1 MPNNPHPARRDNKGD
16 ESRSYLART
25 APGFHINAEQRVMIV
40 TGEAS
45 GDMHG
50 ARLVRAMQ
58 EKRPELSF
66 CGMGGDQLAAAGVEL
81 LYDAHK
87 LAVVGITEVFSH
99 LGDILA
105 ARKTLIQRLREERP
119 DLLILIDFPDFN
131 LLLARKAKR
140 LGIPIFYYI
149 TPQVWAWRKGRTR
162 TIGRLTDRIGVILP
176 FEKEFFARYGIQ
188 ADFVGHP
195 LVDGVKTSM
204 TRAEFLGRYKIPA
217 HNRLI
222 GLLPGSRSRE
232 IANLLPDFLAAAAR
246 LASKTNQAC
255 TFLLPRAASV
265 SHELLKEHG
274 LAEYENELDIRVLDA
289 HRYDLMTACEG
300 VMAASGTVLLELA
313 LLDVP
318 AVACYRVSPR
328 TYRIGRLL
336 VRDVEF
342 FSLVNLIAGRE
353 VHPELLQ
360 DAVTPKRI
368 ADELSVM
375 LAGGTKRKE
384 VLAGLAEVRQRLG
397 GPGASE
403 RAARIALELLEHA
416 TG

>member
-1 MPNNPHPARRDNKGD
+1 
-16 ESRSYLART
+16 
-25 APGFHINAEQRVMIV
+25 MIV

-50 ARLVRAMQ
+50 ARLVRAMR
-58 EKRPELSF
+58 EMHPGLSF

-87 LAVVGITEVFSH
+87 LAVVGITEVLHH

-105 ARKTLIQRLREERP
+105 ARRMLLRRMHRQRP

-131 LLLARKAKR
+131 LLLARKAKK

-176 FEKEFFARYGIQ
+176 FEQEFFARYNIK

-195 LVDGVKTSM
+195 LVDGVRPGMS
-204 TRAEFLGRYKIPA
+204 RAEFLHRYNLPEK
-217 HNRLI
+217 NRLI
-222 GLLPGSRSRE
+222 GLLPGSRKKE
-232 IANLLPDFLAAAAR
+232 IESLLPDFLASAELLAR
-246 LASKTNQAC
+246 KADTAC

-265 SHELLKEHG
+265 AMDLLKKHG
-274 LAEYENELDIRVLDA
+274 LAEYEKKLDIRVLDA
-289 HRYDLMTACEG
+289 DRYDLMAACQG
-300 VMAASGTVLLELA
+300 VVAASGTVLLELA

-336 VRDVEF
+336 VRNVEF
-342 FSLVNLIAGRE
+342 FSLVNLIAGQAIL
-353 VHPELLQ
+353 PELLQ
-360 DAVTPKRI
+360 DEVTQKRI
-368 ADELSVM
+368 ADELTSM
-375 LAGGTKRKE
+375 LPGGKRREE
-384 VLAGLAEVRQRLG
+384 VLKGLAEVRRRLG
-397 GPGASE
+397 GPGASK
-403 RAARIALELLEHA
+403 RAAKIALELLA
-416 TG
+416 

>member
-1 MPNNPHPARRDNKGD
+1 
-16 ESRSYLART
+16 
-25 APGFHINAEQRVMIV
+25 MIV

-58 EKRPELSF
+58 EIRPGLLF
-66 CGMGGDQLAAAGVEL
+66 CGMGGDRLADAGVEL
-81 LYDAHK
+81 LYDAHR
-87 LAVVGITEVFSH
+87 LAVVGITEVLHH

-105 ARKTLIQRLREERP
+105 ARRILLRRMRRDRP

-131 LLLARKAKR
+131 LLLARKAKK
-140 LGIPIFYYI
+140 LGIPVFYYI

-162 TIGRLTDRIGVILP
+162 VIGRLTDRIGVILP
-176 FEKEFFARYGIQ
+176 FEKAFFAGYGIR

-195 LVDGVKTSM
+195 LVDGVRTSM
-204 TRAEFLGRYKIPA
+204 GRADFLRTYNIPEK
-217 HNRLI
+217 NRLI
-222 GLLPGSRSRE
+222 GLLPGSRVKE
-232 IANLLPDFLAAAAR
+232 IANLLPDFLATATLLAR
-246 LASKTNQAC
+246 KTGPAC

-265 SHELLKEHG
+265 SMDLLREHG
-274 LAEYENELDIRVLDA
+274 LAEYEDTIDIRVLDA
-289 HRYDLMTACEG
+289 HRYDLMAACQA
-300 VMAASGTVLLELA
+300 VVAASGTVLLELA
-313 LLDVP
+313 LLDVA

-342 FSLVNLIAGRE
+342 FSLVNLIAQRE

-368 ADELSVM
+368 AAEVNAILP
-375 LAGGTKRKE
+375 GGPKREE
-384 VLAGLAEVRQRLG
+384 VLKGLAEVRRLLG
-397 GPGASE
+397 GPGASG
-403 RAARIALELLEHA
+403 RAAGIALELLGGNE
-416 TG
+416 